1 MRTSLGMARLAFG
14 AVLTAG
20 STLALACGFCVEDR
34 IATVYDHAMVEA
46 ATASKNEV
54 AFFSLDGVTH
64 DAARRALTAALASA
78 GATKG
83 SVRISDGACSAA
95 YDPARTSAA
104 KIAASVNTMLAAR
117 GMTLVPLRVIEA
129 RGKS

>member
-1 MRTSLGMARLAFG
+1 MRTSGVVARLAF
-14 AVLTAG
+14 AAALTAG
-20 STLALACGFCVEDR
+20 STLTLACGFCIEDR
-34 IATVYDHAMVEA
+34 IATVYDHAVIEA
-46 ATASKNEV
+46 AAASKSEV
-54 AFFSLDGVTH
+54 AFFSLDGVADEAT
-64 DAARRALTAALASA
+64 RRALAAAFASA
-78 GATKG
+78 GATKA

-129 RGKS
+129 RGRS